1 MPYYLYRISES
12 AGAVVKNLELLATFD
27 EYRDAKQL
35 AKKTRSEM
43 DTSEKAQ
50 IKVMFAENELAAE
63 EQLLEKR
70 EKPVVMEWEK

>member
-1 MPYYLYRISES
+1 MPYYIYRISES
-12 AGAVVKNLELLATFD
+12 AGSVVKHLELLATYD
-27 EYRDAKQL
+27 NYRDAKQL

-43 DTSEKAQ
+43 DTSEPAQ
-50 IKVMFAENELAAE
+50 IKVMFADNELMAE